1 MTIPNRV
8 IYDGKEMTYEEAI
21 QAIRDTNL
29 NHEERLTTLEKFAEL
44 AKKVGWYVL
53 FFFGAGLIQNPE
65 NLRTFLEFLGKIS
78 GKF

>member
-21 QAIRDTNL
+21 QSIRETAL

-53 FFFGAGLIQNPE
+53 FFFGAGLVQNPE
-65 NLRTFLEFLGKIS
+65 NMRILLEFLRDLSAK
-78 GKF
+78 

>member
-29 NHEERLTTLEKFAEL
+29 NHEERLTALERFAER
-44 AKKVGWYVL
+44 ARKIGWYII
-53 FFFGAGLIQNPE
+53 FFIGSGLIQNPE
-65 NLRTFLEFLGKIS
+65 NLRTFLEFFRDIH
-78 GKF
+78 